1 MGDSANPSPPL
12 TIIIMIIIIEILST
26 NIPNLRKQQI
36 LNRQSNP
43 ILPFMMR
50 MRPTLFIKV
59 S

>member
-1 MGDSANPSPPL
+1 
-12 TIIIMIIIIEILST
+12 MIIIIEILST